1 MLKKLISA
9 INLRSEK
16 RNIIMSKM
24 PVTAVRR
31 NPPRHTIEEADIGE
45 DSFPHVPIP
54 SRRKHGSGSENDSR
68 SLEGDYGNVAL
79 LLFLYVLQGIPLG
92 VAGSIPMLL
101 QSRGVSYKDQAIFS
115 FVFWPFSIKLL
126 WAPLVDSLYLSSFG
140 RRKSW
145 LVPIQYLIG
154 VFMIFLSYHVNSLI
168 GSEKSGDGVSVYFLT
183 FIFFMLNFLAATQ
196 DIAVDGWALTM
207 LSRRNVGWASTCN
220 SVGQTAGY
228 FLGNILFLALE
239 SADFCNKYL
248 RSEPQQT
255 GLITLAGFMFF
266 WGIVFF
272 VTTTLVMI
280 MKHEADDPDA
290 DSEQGILDTYKQLVK
305 VIRLKPIISYAIIL
319 LTVKIGFAAA
329 DSLTGLK
336 LIEAGMKKETLAL
349 FAVPMIPIQI
359 ILPLI
364 ISKYTAGPTP
374 IDVYLRAMPFRLLMG
389 LVYAFMV
396 WISHGVQSS
405 PGVFPTSFY
414 AFILIVYA
422 LHQVTLY
429 SMFVSGMAFHAKIS
443 DPSIG
448 GTYMTLLNTLSN
460 LGGNWPSTLA
470 LWLVDGLTL
479 KSCIGAVGSCEK
491 SAPLEEQCT
500 QHGGACETN
509 VDGYYIESILL
520 IAIGFLWYIWRYKK
534 VKELDRLDISAWKCS

>member
-1 MLKKLISA
+1 MLKKLIKS
-9 INLRSEK
+9 LYLLTT
-16 RNIIMSKM
+16 SKM
-24 PVTAVRR
+24 AARR
-31 NPPRHTIEEADIGE
+31 STRHTVEETDLGE
-45 DSFPHVPIP
+45 DSFPHVPVSTRTRHEESTDN
-54 SRRKHGSGSENDSR
+54 SRG
-68 SLEGDYGNVAL
+68 LEGDYGNVAL
-79 LLFLYVLQGIPLG
+79 LLFLYLLQGIPLG
-92 VAGSIPMLL
+92 VAGSVPMLL
-101 QSRGVSYKDQAIFS
+101 QSRSVSYKEQAVFS
-115 FVFWPFSIKLL
+115 FVFWPFSLKLI

-154 VFMIFLSYHVNSLI
+154 VFMVILSFQVDSLI
-168 GSEKSGDGVSVYFLT
+168 GRETNGGGVSIYVLT
-183 FIFFMLNFLAATQ
+183 AIFFMLNFLAATQ

-248 RSEPQQT
+248 RHEPQKT
-255 GLITLAGFMFF
+255 GVVTLAGFMFF

-290 DSEQGILDTYKQLVK
+290 DSEQGIVDTYKQLVK
-305 VIRLKPIISYAIIL
+305 VIRLPPVISYAIIL

-329 DSLTGLK
+329 DSMTGLK

-349 FAVPMIPIQI
+349 FAIPMIPIQI

-374 IDVYLRAMPFRLLMG
+374 MDVFLRAMPFRLLLG
-389 LVYAFMV
+389 FVYAFMV
-396 WISHGVQSS
+396 WMSYGVQTS
-405 PGVFPTSFY
+405 PGVFPASFY
-414 AFILIVYA
+414 AFILIAYA
-422 LHQVTLY
+422 VHQVALY
-429 SMFVSGMAFHAKIS
+429 SMFVSSMAFHAKIS
-443 DPSIG
+443 DPAIG

-470 LWLVDGLTL
+470 LWLVDGLTW
-479 KSCIGAVGSCEK
+479 KECIGANGSCEN
-491 SAPLEEQCT
+491 SAPVDEQCT
-500 QHGGACETN
+500 QHGGACKTTL
-509 VDGYYIESILL
+509 DGYYIESLLL
-520 IAIGFLWYIWRYKK
+520 IAVGFLWYIWRYKK
-534 VKELDRLDISAWKCS
+534 VKELDRLNKSAWKCS

>member
-1 MLKKLISA
+1 MLKRLINAVILLVKKKFTIKL
-9 INLRSEK
+9 
-16 RNIIMSKM
+16 KM
-24 PVTAVRR
+24 ATRRTA
-31 NPPRHTIEEADIGE
+31 RHTIEETDIGE
-45 DSFPHVPIP
+45 DSFPHVPLT
-54 SRRKHGSGSENDSR
+54 SRRRQEEEPESDDRGLK
-68 SLEGDYGNVAL
+68 GDYSNVAVL
-79 LLFLYVLQGIPLG
+79 MFLYILQGIPLG
-92 VAGSIPMLL
+92 VAGSVPMLL

-126 WAPLVDSLYLSSFG
+126 WAPLVDSLYFSSFG

-154 VFMIFLSYHVNSLI
+154 VFMMVLSYQVDNLI
-168 GSEKSGDGVSVYFLT
+168 GNEKNGGGVSVYFLT

-248 RSEPQQT
+248 RSEPQET
-255 GLITLAGFMFF
+255 GLLTLAGFMFF

-280 MKHEADDPDA
+280 LKHEADDPDA
-290 DSEQGILDTYKQLVK
+290 DSEQGIIDTYKQLVK
-305 VIRLKPIISYAIIL
+305 VISLKPVISYALIL

-359 ILPLI
+359 ILPLV

-374 IDVYLRAMPFRLLMG
+374 MDVFLRAMPFRLLMG
-389 LVYAFMV
+389 LVYACMV
-396 WISHGVQSS
+396 WISHGVQTS
-405 PGVFPTSFY
+405 PGVFPVSFY
-414 AFILIVYA
+414 VFILIAYA

-429 SMFVSGMAFHAKIS
+429 SMFVSAMAFHAKIS
-443 DPSIG
+443 DPAIG

-470 LWLVDGLTL
+470 LWLVDGLTW

-491 SAPLEEQCT
+491 SAPLDEQCS

-509 VDGYYIESILL
+509 MDGYYIESVVL
-520 IAIGFLWYIWRYKK
+520 IALGFLWYIWRYKK
-534 VKELDRLDISAWKCS
+534 VKELDRLNVSAWKCS